1 MKIIL
6 IVAAIIIA
14 SIILVAV
21 LCANRAAGIADY
33 RLAQMRRKEEKGN
46 GNEDN

>member
-14 SIILVAV
+14 SIILAAV
-21 LCANRAAGIADY
+21 LCANRAAGIADF
-33 RLAQMRRKEEKGN
+33 RLAQMRGKGEIEN
-46 GNEDN
+46 GG